1 MRIYPGTTVDYEFA
15 TLGGL
20 GYTGT
25 LNDRQFAALRAEGLT
40 GSLADMF
47 KQFEGDLTTVSG
59 AFEIVIG
66 AGEVGANLTNFP
78 VMVDLSLM
86 PSAFWSGV
94 NHDGGNIRAYASVG
108 GAEYPLDIATFNH
121 NAQDGTLWVKVPSVT
136 VAGGASFV
144 LVLGASTQQRAAR
157 SGTYGL
163 ASVWSDYQSVFLGG
177 ENTDDHA
184 STSRVFPV
192 MGDGATFLNVGNPEM
207 TFAADPH
214 QGMTWHRASGEI
226 YTSDNNALRRYDASG
241 TLLTSN
247 TDPNGDI
254 MTATG
259 MTGLIH
265 LCDICL
271 VGDWL
276 IVPTNDYPTG
286 TKCALAVFDRTTLAL
301 VAATDVSAT
310 DPEIS
315 GICWNPDT
323 SRLYT
328 CRWGNM
334 AGLKAWSLNMST
346 GAIAHLSGSGIT
358 FAPFVVGQLTNTVQA
373 VEYWRGHYW
382 LTDDNRDEV
391 IRVKADGTFN
401 IDDCPVQFADDN
413 STSVTGNYEG
423 ICVYKD
429 GLAVLAD
436 PTLANSYMIYSTP
449 ANFDFGGGG
458 ARYGTNNGYFEAT
471 GLSGGTIWTM
481 AVSAARSAAKQQSLA
496 SYRDFSAG
504 TTNDRVTL
512 AHRFVTP
519 DYRIEV
525 WDDTNS
531 WLSPGTPVNAATGVW
546 NRVAIKYEGTNR
558 ELFIDGVS
566 RASQS
571 GITPRDAGFT
581 AFSVGIDDTT
591 ASESFDGD
599 MAFAYIYPGALSA
612 DWLAAEYSML
622 SNPAGF
628 YTITEL

>member
-1 MRIYPGTTVDYEFA
+1 MN
-15 TLGGL
+15 LGL
-20 GYTGT
+20 GLGLSYA
-25 LNDRQFAALRAEGLT
+25 RQA
-40 GSLADMF
+40 
-47 KQFEGDLTTVSG
+47 
-59 AFEIVIG
+59 G
-66 AGEVGANLTNFP
+66 AGAPVDAYTVNQTYTPAANLTDFP
-78 VMVDLSLM
+78 VMVDLALID
-86 PSAFWSGV
+86 SARQEDFWAGV
-94 NHDGGNIRAYASVG
+94 RSDGGNIRAYASPG
-108 GAEYPLDIATFNH
+108 GAQYPLDIATINH
-121 NAQDGTLWVKVPSVT
+121 GAQDGTLWVKVPSLPS
-136 VAGGASFV
+136 AGGASFV
-144 LVLGASTQQRAAR
+144 LVLGPSTQQREAR
-157 SGTYGL
+157 DATYGS
-163 ASVWSDYQSVFLGG
+163 AAVWSGYHSVFLGG
-177 ENTDDHA
+177 ENTDDRA
-184 STSRVFPV
+184 STSRLFYVD
-192 MGDGATFLNVGNPEM
+192 GDCVSFLNVGNPEM

-276 IVPTNDYPTG
+276 IVPTNDYPTD

-328 CRWGNM
+328 CRWGAM
-334 AGLKAWSLNMST
+334 AGLKAWSLDMST

-358 FAPFVVGQLTNTVQA
+358 FAPFVVGQLTNKVQA

-382 LTDDNRDEV
+382 LTDDTRDEV
-391 IRVKADGTFN
+391 IRVKADGTFDR
-401 IDDCPVQFADDN
+401 DDGPIQFADDN

-436 PTLANSYMIYSTP
+436 PTSANSYMIYSTP

-458 ARYGTNNGYFEAT
+458 ARYGTNDGYFEAT
-471 GLSGGTIWTM
+471 GLTGSTTFTM
-481 AVSAARSAAKQQSLA
+481 AVSAKRSAAKQQSLA

-519 DYRIEV
+519 NYRIEA
-525 WDDTNS
+525 WDDVNS
-531 WLSPGTPVNAATGVW
+531 WLSPGTPVNAATGTW
-546 NRVAIKYEGTNR
+546 NRVAVVYNGTNR
-558 ELFIDGVS
+558 ELYVDGVS

-571 GITPRDAGFT
+571 GITARDAGFT

-591 ASESFDGD
+591 AGESFDGD
-599 MAFAYIYPGALSA
+599 MAFAYIRHGVMSA
-612 DWLAAEYSML
+612 AWLAAEHSML

-628 YTITEL
+628 YTIT

>member
-1 MRIYPGTTVDYEFA
+1 MN
-15 TLGGL
+15 LGL
-20 GYTGT
+20 GLGLSYA
-25 LNDRQFAALRAEGLT
+25 RQA
-40 GSLADMF
+40 
-47 KQFEGDLTTVSG
+47 
-59 AFEIVIG
+59 G
-66 AGEVGANLTNFP
+66 AGAPVDSYTVNQTYTPAANLTDFP
-78 VMVDLSLM
+78 VMVDLALID
-86 PSAFWSGV
+86 PARQEDFWAGV
-94 NHDGGNIRAYASVG
+94 RPDGGNIRAYASPG
-108 GAEYPLDIATFNH
+108 GAQYPLDIATINH
-121 NAQDGTLWVKVPSVT
+121 GAQDGTLWVKVPSLPS
-136 VAGGASFV
+136 AGGASFV
-144 LVLGASTQQRAAR
+144 LVLGPSTQQREAR
-157 SGTYGL
+157 DATYGS
-163 ASVWSDYQSVFLGG
+163 AAVWSDYHSVFLGG
-177 ENTDDHA
+177 ESTDDRA

-276 IVPTNDYPTG
+276 IVPTNDYPTD
-286 TKCALAVFDRTTLAL
+286 TKCALAVFDRTTLTL

-328 CRWGNM
+328 CRWGAM
-334 AGLKAWSLNMST
+334 AGLKAWSLDMST

-358 FAPFVVGQLTNTVQA
+358 FAPFVVGQLTNKVQA

-382 LTDDNRDEV
+382 LTDDTRDEV

-401 IDDCPVQFADDN
+401 LDDCPIQFADDN

-436 PTLANSYMIYSTP
+436 PTSANSYMIYSTP

-458 ARYGTNNGYFEAT
+458 ARYGTNDGYFEAT
-471 GLSGGTIWTM
+471 GLTGSTTFTM
-481 AVSAARSAAKQQSLA
+481 AVSAKRSAAKQQSLA

-519 DYRIEV
+519 NYRIEA
-525 WDDTNS
+525 WDNTNS
-531 WLSPGTPVNAATGVW
+531 WLSPGTPVNAATGTW
-546 NRVAIKYEGTNR
+546 NRVAVVYNGTNR
-558 ELFIDGVS
+558 ELYIDGVS
-566 RASQS
+566 KASQS
-571 GITPRDAGFT
+571 GITARDAGFT
-581 AFSVGIDDTT
+581 AFSVGIDDTS
-591 ASESFDGD
+591 AAESFDGD
-599 MAFAYIYPGALSA
+599 MAFAYIRHGVLSA
-612 DWLAAEYSML
+612 AWLAAEHSML

-628 YTITEL
+628 YSIT

>member
-1 MRIYPGTTVDYEFA
+1 MMDYLAFSARRRRQAIGGVALDTFTV
-15 TLGGL
+15 GI
-20 GYTGT
+20 GY
-25 LNDRQFAALRAEGLT
+25 LPAND
-40 GSLADMF
+40 
-47 KQFEGDLTTVSG
+47 
-59 AFEIVIG
+59 
-66 AGEVGANLTNFP
+66 LTNFP
-78 VMVDLSLM
+78 VWVDLDQID
-86 PSAFWSGV
+86 PSRKDEFWEKV
-94 NHDGGNIRAYASVG
+94 NSEGGNIRAYASAG
-108 GAEYPLDIATFNH
+108 GTQYPLDIASFSH
-121 NAQDGTLWVKVPSVT
+121 NAQEGSLWVKLPSLPA
-136 VAGGASFV
+136 AGGASIA
-144 LVLGASTQQRAAR
+144 LVVGDMSQQREAR
-157 SGTYGL
+157 DATYGS
-163 ASVWSDYQSVFLGG
+163 AAVWSDYHSVFLGG
-177 ENTDDHA
+177 ENTDDRA

-192 MGDGATFLNVGNPEM
+192 EGDGATFLNVGNPEM

-214 QGMTWHRASGEI
+214 QGMTWHRVSGEV

-265 LCDICL
+265 LCDLCV

-276 IVPTNDYPTG
+276 IVPANDYPTN

-301 VAATDVSAT
+301 VAATDVSVT

-328 CRWGNM
+328 CRWGAM

-346 GAIAHLSGSGIT
+346 GAIAHLSGNGIT
-358 FAPFVVGQLTNTVQA
+358 FTSPFVTGQLTNRVQG

-382 LTDDNRDEV
+382 LTDDTRDEV
-391 IRVKADGTFN
+391 VRVKPNGVCN
-401 IDDCPVQFADDN
+401 IDDSPIQFADDN

-436 PTLANSYMIYSTP
+436 PSSANSYMIYSTP

-458 ARYGTNNGYFEAT
+458 ARYGTNDGYFEAT
-471 GLSGGTIWTM
+471 GLTGSTTFTM
-481 AVSAARSAAKQQSLA
+481 AVSAKRSAAKQQSLA

-519 DYRIEV
+519 NYRIEA
-525 WDDTNS
+525 WDDVNS
-531 WLSPGTPVNAATGVW
+531 WLSPGTPVNAATGTW
-546 NRVAIKYEGTNR
+546 NRVAVVYNGTNR
-558 ELFIDGVS
+558 ELYIDGVS
-566 RASQS
+566 KASQS
-571 GITPRDAGFT
+571 GITARDAGFT
-581 AFSVGIDDTT
+581 AFSVGIDDTS
-591 ASESFDGD
+591 AAESFDGD
-599 MAFAYIYPGALSA
+599 MAFAYIRHGVLSA
-612 DWLAAEYSML
+612 AWLAAEHSML

-628 YTITEL
+628 YTIT